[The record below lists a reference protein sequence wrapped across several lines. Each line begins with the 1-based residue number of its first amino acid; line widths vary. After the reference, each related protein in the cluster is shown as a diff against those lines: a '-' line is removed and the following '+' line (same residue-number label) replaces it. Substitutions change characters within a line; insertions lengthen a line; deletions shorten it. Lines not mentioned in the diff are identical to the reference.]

1 MILTSMAPSMVAEA
15 IRDLREK
22 AEETR
27 QRTYDYRNDFFLG
40 GDRTKQYL
48 TRHPGEG
55 PTAWAERK
63 ERFADTGLTWRA
75 GQALVSALYG
85 HGVKRELLDTGDR
98 ETAAFQ
104 SILDASKIN
113 SKQRMVAQNQVV
125 SGDGFALVAWSDSLN
140 SLRIHSVDP
149 GNIFVEVHPDD
160 AMREQTVIERRA
172 NPNRVDSFIYWV
184 WTDEAKT
191 LVDEDGK
198 ELDQGDG
205 VFGWQPNPYGVIP
218 YVHWRGMPISES
230 YWGHSPVAACMELHR
245 YANNIRSQVDRLALY
260 QAHSILAISDHNI
273 ESTITAGETNA
284 LRLSA
289 EGSAQY
295 LAPSAA
301 IGDVEAVYQRSR
313 REAFEISG
321 IPWSIVEG
329 GQAPSGYALTVEY
342 RSMAEVV
349 EDLAVE
355 AKDAELEMLRKL
367 CIIGKVHGL
376 PLPEDPDVQVD
387 LNLEITPED
396 KDGLRLRDLD
406 DLQAG
411 LMTKRDYL
419 LRHRPD
425 IPPDQIDAYIEQLA
439 AERPAAPAQFG
450 GAAAAEGFV
459 L

>member
-1 MILTSMAPSMVAEA
+1 MMWESLAPGLVIQA
-15 IRDLREK
+15 IKRLREE
-22 AEETR
+22 AEDER
-27 QRTYDYRNDFFLG
+27 QRVYKYRNNFFLG
-40 GDRTKQYL
+40 GDRTKEYL
-48 TRHPGEG
+48 VKHPGEG
-55 PTAWAERK
+55 PTAWAERR
-63 ERFADTGLTWRA
+63 ERFSDTGLTWRSSS
-75 GQALVSALYG
+75 ALISALYG
-85 HGVKRELLDTGDR
+85 HIVKREIVGASDSESQIIENVL
-98 ETAAFQ
+98 A
-104 SILDASKIN
+104 ASKMQ
-113 SKQRMVAQNQVV
+113 SKQRIIGQNQVV
-125 SGDGFALVAWSDSLN
+125 LGDAFGLISWSDLLG

-160 AMREQTVIERRA
+160 PMREITVIEQRTD
-172 NPNRVDSFIYWV
+172 PNDVKKSTYWV
-184 WTDEAKT
+184 WTDEAKI
-191 LVDEDGK
+191 LVNEDGK
-198 ELDQGDG
+198 ALDQGDG

-376 PLPEDPDVQVD
+376 PLPEDPDAQVD

-396 KDGLRLRDLD
+396 KDGMRLRDLD